1 MCHTRTHTQTYEV
14 LWDRLNQQ
22 VIVYYRLAVMN
33 EEELDEMSE
42 HSRYT
47 LGSTPTRSFTLSLSR
62 SLTLTHLH
70 TPPLSRFYMQP
81 VSFRNEI
88 AALAAAR
95 EAYVKWLAKHKTSIE
110 EDEAVCL
117 CCTAVPPACGLLLT
131 DYNAAAV
138 LQLQRTANLPGRTA
152 VALAYRLTRKR
163 IALQQIRWLEA
174 MSTLAQCV
182 NKQVCH
188 TCQAV
193 CVLHGSPS
201 PQSHP

>member
-1 MCHTRTHTQTYEV
+1 
-14 LWDRLNQQ
+14 
-22 VIVYYRLAVMN
+22 
-33 EEELDEMSE
+33 
-42 HSRYT
+42 
-47 LGSTPTRSFTLSLSR
+47 
-62 SLTLTHLH
+62 
-70 TPPLSRFYMQP
+70 MQP

-117 CCTAVPPACGLLLT
+117 CCTAVPPACVFLLT

-188 TCQAV
+188 TCRVV

-201 PQSHP
+201 PQSHPSPALGACTLAQPMLPTGELHRHAVLAYASSIVGFGRQQTKLGKRG